1 MTININAKPYDEATK
16 DKLDLFRNCFKEWF
30 PALLHNPY
38 CDELYVFDFFAGS
51 GLDIDGNFGSPL
63 ILLNEAKGENRM
75 HCSHSSAKKVKF
87 IFNEAKKK
95 KSEILSEN
103 VNNYLNNCLQNCG
116 LEKCVYDIK
125 TRRNKFKDLF
135 LAGDMNRIL
144 QDPKVGKFILL
155 DQYGFK
161 EIDEGIFLKLVSSPK
176 TDFIFFIT
184 SSFLK
189 RFREHPYVQ
198 KYFESNR
205 IDFNE
210 SEPKYCHSVVADF
223 YRSLVPPSKDYFIHH
238 FTIKK
243 GSNYYGLIFGTN
255 HSFGMEK
262 FLKVCWGKDPLAGE
276 SNFNILGDHDENSLF
291 YTEVNTFKNEKYKKH
306 LIGEILKG
314 SIRDNRAGLKHT
326 LKHSIMP
333 KVFVQVMEELLKN
346 NPKVKII
353 GKFNKTA
360 TSIHKMKDNQ
370 IYKIEVTP

>member
-1 MTININAKPYDEATK
+1 MTININGKLFDEATT

-30 PALLHNPY
+30 PTLLHNPY

-51 GLDIDGNFGSPL
+51 GLDIVGNFGSPL
-63 ILLNEAKGENRM
+63 ILLKEAKGENRM
-75 HCSHSSAKKVKF
+75 HCSHASAKKVKF
-87 IFNEAKKK
+87 IFNEARKK

-125 TRRNKFKDLF
+125 TRRNKFRDLF
-135 LAGDMNRIL
+135 LAEDMNHIL
-144 QDPKVGKFILL
+144 RDPKIGKFVLL

-161 EIDEGIFLKLVSSPK
+161 EIDEQIFLKLVSSPT

-189 RFREHPYVQ
+189 RFQEHPYVQ

-255 HSFGMEK
+255 HSLGMEK
-262 FLKVCWGKDPLAGE
+262 FLKVCWNKDPQAGE
-276 SNFNILGDHDENSLF
+276 SNFYIYGDFDKSSLF
-291 YTEVNTFKNEKYKKH
+291 YTENNTIKKEKYRSF
-306 LIGEILKG
+306 LLREILEGKV
-314 SIRDNRAGLKHT
+314 RNNKAGLLHA
-326 LKHSIMP
+326 LRNSMLP
-333 KVFVQVMEELLKN
+333 KVYVETIEELSKN
-346 NPKVKII
+346 NPRVKII
-353 GKFNKTA
+353 GKFNRKA
-360 TSIHKMKDNQ
+360 SSIHKLKESE
-370 IYKIEVTP
+370 IYKIEVLP